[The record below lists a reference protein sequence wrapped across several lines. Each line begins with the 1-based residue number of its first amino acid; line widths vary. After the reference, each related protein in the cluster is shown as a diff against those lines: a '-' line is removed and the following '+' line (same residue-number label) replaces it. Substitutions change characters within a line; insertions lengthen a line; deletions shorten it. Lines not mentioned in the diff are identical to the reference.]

1 MKIVISVKLFVSF
14 VMALNDSSSRLWL
27 GYVTAEVV
35 HQCITLC
42 DEECLACKNN
52 VISPLLHFHNELNLK
67 DKIQRY
73 LGRVTIKLDT
83 LFDQFILRFGWFAL
97 NRQRYIELAEIFLSV
112 STPEAVMYGKYITHQ
127 NDFTIY
133 GQEEYTTDVK
143 DYTLLESGDVAT
155 TEKKCPKRK
164 AAQKKSKKA
173 KKVKTDHAE
182 TPAIKLIEGLS

>member
-1 MKIVISVKLFVSF
+1 M
-14 VMALNDSSSRLWL
+14 
-27 GYVTAEVV
+27 
-35 HQCITLC
+35 
-42 DEECLACKNN
+42 
-52 VISPLLHFHNELNLK
+52 
-67 DKIQRY
+67 
-73 LGRVTIKLDT
+73 
-83 LFDQFILRFGWFAL
+83 